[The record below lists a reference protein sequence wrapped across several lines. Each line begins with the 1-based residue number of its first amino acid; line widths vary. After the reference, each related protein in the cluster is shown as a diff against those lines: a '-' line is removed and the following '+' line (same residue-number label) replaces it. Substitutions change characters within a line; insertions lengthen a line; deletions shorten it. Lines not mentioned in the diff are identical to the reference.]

1 MKLDLLL
8 FATVTLA
15 NLVANPLPND
25 ESAIPVTD
33 ELFPHQNPP
42 CQVTGRGSVYVCIFL
57 LKIQQP

>member
-8 FATVTLA
+8 FATVALA

-25 ESAIPVTD
+25 ESVIPVAD

-42 CQVTGRGSVYVCIFL
+42 CQLTGRGSKYVNIFL
-57 LKIQQP
+57 LKIAQP